1 MRAKVDNGS
10 NPSAVVKATRSI
22 FWKDADNY
30 AQQLARWPSVR
41 LAGLN
46 GHLLEVESKLMH
58 VRDGLA
64 GTILEEELV
73 RIARAASRRA

>member
-1 MRAKVDNGS
+1 
-10 NPSAVVKATRSI
+10 
-22 FWKDADNY
+22 
-30 AQQLARWPSVR
+30 VR

-46 GHLLEVESKLMH
+46 SHLLEVESKLMH

-64 GTILEEELV
+64 DTILEEELV